1 MSNEIRKEELFG
13 YLHEYDGNGNEI
25 HCKTPYGYE
34 HHQEFDENGNMINYK
49 NSWGYESFRKYD
61 ENGTLYIIKV
71 LTDMNLLENTTKTV
85 MKFFSKI
92 LMVAKNQRNT
102 MKMVI

>member
-1 MSNEIRKEELFG
+1 MLTYWLRGERGKNMSNEIRKEELFG

-49 NSWGYESFRKYD
+49 LYMSF
-61 ENGTLYIIKV
+61 
-71 LTDMNLLENTTKTV
+71 
-85 MKFFSKI
+85 
-92 LMVAKNQRNT
+92 
-102 MKMVI
+102 